1 MSTKDELP
9 LRSAYESLSIEELAR
24 HKGVEPVTSHRRRRA
39 APWARASR
47 ERFVDRRQLSAH
59 GLPLATLNTKDFH
72 DLADHEGL
80 TLLTS

>member
-24 HKGVEPVTSHRRRRA
+24 HKGVKPVTSHRRRRA

-47 ERFVDRRQLSAH
+47 E
-59 GLPLATLNTKDFH
+59 
-72 DLADHEGL
+72 
-80 TLLTS
+80 